1 MSYYNLSCILD
12 KKNYKR
18 IFFSSNETS
27 KQEKETYSL
36 EIPSVTNTN
45 TYISNSLFD
54 FLSRFKE
61 QIELSAEAW
70 DMIKKYTN
78 PYEFI
83 HTIIPGTKLSV
94 SKLKPLSRSF
104 YKMIEIWKM
113 FKLGDSRESIQ
124 TFHLAE
130 GPGGFIEAT
139 TFLRK
144 NINDKYYG
152 MTLINNDPG
161 CPGWKK
167 SHQFL
172 EVNKNVIIVSGEDE
186 TGNLLHKDN
195 YTYCVNKFKHSM
207 QIITADGGIDVSND
221 FNKQEELVSKLIVS
235 EVVYAITM
243 QKRGGHFVLKI
254 FDIFSKLTIDILYI
268 LTRVYS
274 EVYITKPFTSRL
286 ANSEKYIVCKNFLL
300 DENES
305 DMYISN
311 FMNEFEKL
319 MQYNNIVSLLN
330 FEHDYYFLNKIEEIN
345 IIMGQKQLENI
356 ITTLNIIGSRNNH
369 DKIDS
374 LKKTNIQKCI
384 SWCEKYDISCIKLMS
399 SNNIFLSGVYDENG
413 VSMNTISNNNNLSFK
428 RNTFLKNKNYTHKNN
443 INRKNDSNTANNIT
457 NNIANNITNNTTNNT
472 ANNTANNN
480 ANNTANNIAN
490 NTANNTANNILSFS
504 EPIYEH
510 EYIKSG
516 IVSNILDDIIESVSK
531 VHDNREDIVCE

>member
-1 MSYYNLSCILD
+1 MSYYNLSCFLD
-12 KKNYKR
+12 
-18 IFFSSNETS
+18 
-27 KQEKETYSL
+27 KETYKKILFSRDDTPKM
-36 EIPSVTNTN
+36 EENENGNEKGISSETNY

-54 FLSRFKE
+54 FLSRFKK

-70 DMIKKYTN
+70 DTIKKYTN

-83 HTIIPGTKLSV
+83 HTIIPGSKLSV

-104 YKMIEIWKM
+104 YKMIELWKM
-113 FKLGDSRESIQ
+113 FKLGDFRENIQ

-139 TFLRK
+139 AFLRK

-172 EVNKNVIIVSGEDE
+172 EANKNVTIITGEDE

-195 YTYCVNKFKHSM
+195 YIYCVNKFKHTM
-207 QIITADGGIDVSND
+207 HIITADGGIDVSND

-235 EVVYAITM
+235 EVIYAITM
-243 QKRGGHFVLKI
+243 QKKGGHFILKI
-254 FDIFSKLTIDILYI
+254 FDIFSKLTIDILYM
-268 LTRVYS
+268 LTRMYS

-300 DENES
+300 DETDCEMFITS
-305 DMYISN
+305 
-311 FMNEFEKL
+311 FTNEFEKL
-319 MQYNNIVSLLN
+319 TQYDNIVSLLN
-330 FEHDYYFLNKIEEIN
+330 FEYDYYFLNKIEEIN

-384 SWCEKYDISCIKLMS
+384 SWCEKYDITCVKLLS
-399 SNNIFLSGVYDENG
+399 SNNIFLSGIYDDAT
-413 VSMNTISNNNNLSFK
+413 SMCSTNITTANTANTANIICSSGNNSNSLK
-428 RNTFLKNKNYTHKNN
+428 RNTFLKNKNNTHKNTG
-443 INRKNDSNTANNIT
+443 NRKNDSNGSNDSNICSNNI
-457 NNIANNITNNTTNNT
+457 
-472 ANNTANNN
+472 
-480 ANNTANNIAN
+480 
-490 NTANNTANNILSFS
+490 
-504 EPIYEH
+504 PPVHQQEH
-510 EYIKSG
+510 QISN
-516 IVSNILDDIIESVSK
+516 IVSNIVDDIIESVSNTHGNSLG
-531 VHDNREDIVCE
+531 VDCCRI

>member
-1 MSYYNLSCILD
+1 
-12 KKNYKR
+12 
-18 IFFSSNETS
+18 
-27 KQEKETYSL
+27 
-36 EIPSVTNTN
+36 
-45 TYISNSLFD
+45 
-54 FLSRFKE
+54 
-61 QIELSAEAW
+61 
-70 DMIKKYTN
+70 
-78 PYEFI
+78 
-83 HTIIPGTKLSV
+83 
-94 SKLKPLSRSF
+94 
-104 YKMIEIWKM
+104 
-113 FKLGDSRESIQ
+113 
-124 TFHLAE
+124 LAE

-139 TFLRK
+139 AFLRK
-144 NINDKYYG
+144 NMNDKYYG

-172 EVNKNVIIVSGEDE
+172 ESNKNVTIITGEDG

-195 YTYCVNKFKHSM
+195 YTYCVNAFKHSM

-235 EVVYAITM
+235 EVIYAITM

-305 DMYISN
+305 DMYISS

-319 MQYNNIVSLLN
+319 MQCDNIVSLLS
-330 FEHDYYFLNKIEEIN
+330 FDHDYYFLNKIEEIN

-374 LKKTNIQKCI
+374 LKKINIQKCI
-384 SWCEKYDISCIKLMS
+384 IWCEKYDIPCIKLVS
-399 SNNIFLSGVYDENG
+399 SNNIFLSGIYDENG
-413 VSMNTISNNNNLSFK
+413 VNTNTSSGSNSNSFK
-428 RNTFLKNKNYTHKNN
+428 RNTFLKNKNHTHKNN
-443 INRKNDSNTANNIT
+443 NNRKMETNIVVPVVPIIPVSISVPEPEPEPEPEYEPLST
-457 NNIANNITNNTTNNT
+457 LIQDVEPCQTSI
-472 ANNTANNN
+472 
-480 ANNTANNIAN
+480 ISS
-490 NTANNTANNILSFS
+490 ILES
-504 EPIYEH
+504 
-510 EYIKSG
+510 
-516 IVSNILDDIIESVSK
+516 IIEGVKRTMEVSK
-531 VHDNREDIVCE
+531 I

>member
-12 KKNYKR
+12 KKNYKK
-18 IFFSSNETS
+18 IFFSPNEPITTE
-27 KQEKETYSL
+27 EKEILSETTS
-36 EIPSVTNTN
+36 

-61 QIELSAEAW
+61 QIELSSEAW
-70 DMIKKYTN
+70 DTIKKYTN

-83 HTIIPGTKLSV
+83 HTIIPGSKLSV

-104 YKMIEIWKM
+104 YKMIELWKM
-113 FKLGDSRESIQ
+113 FKLGDFRESLQ

-139 TFLRK
+139 AFLRK
-144 NINDKYYG
+144 NVNDKYYG

-172 EVNKNVIIVSGEDE
+172 EANKNVTIITGEDG

-195 YTYCVNKFKHSM
+195 YLYCVNKFKHTM
-207 QIITADGGIDVSND
+207 HIITADGGIDVSND

-235 EVVYAITM
+235 EVIYAITM
-243 QKRGGHFVLKI
+243 QKRGGHFILKI
-254 FDIFSKLTIDILYI
+254 FDIFSKLTTDILYI

-300 DENES
+300 DVN
-305 DMYISN
+305 DTQKYIDV
-311 FMNEFEKL
+311 FINEFEKL
-319 MQYNNIVSLLN
+319 TQYDNLFSLLD
-330 FEHDYYFLNKIEEIN
+330 FDHDYYFLNKIEEIN

-384 SWCEKYDISCIKLMS
+384 TWCEKYDISCIKLLS
-399 SNNIFLSGVYDENG
+399 SSNIFLSGIYDDNT
-413 VSMNTISNNNNLSFK
+413 SSTITANTICSSGNTNNSFK
-428 RNTFLKNKNYTHKNN
+428 RNTFLKNKNHTHKNTG
-443 INRKNDSNTANNIT
+443 NRKNDSNTS
-457 NNIANNITNNTTNNT
+457 
-472 ANNTANNN
+472 
-480 ANNTANNIAN
+480 
-490 NTANNTANNILSFS
+490 NNIL
-504 EPIYEH
+504 PLPQH
-510 EYIKSG
+510 EYQYQSDVSN
-516 IVSNILDDIIESVSK
+516 IVSNIVDDIIESVSRIDENSLE
-531 VHDNREDIVCE
+531 VGC

>member
-12 KKNYKR
+12 KKNYKK
-18 IFFSSNETS
+18 IFFSPNEPITTE
-27 KQEKETYSL
+27 EKEILSETTS
-36 EIPSVTNTN
+36 

-70 DMIKKYTN
+70 DTIKKYTN

-83 HTIIPGTKLSV
+83 HTIIPGSKLSV

-104 YKMIEIWKM
+104 YKMIELWKM
-113 FKLGDSRESIQ
+113 FKLGDFRESLQ

-139 TFLRK
+139 AFLRK
-144 NINDKYYG
+144 NVNDKYYG

-172 EVNKNVIIVSGEDE
+172 EANKNVTIITGEDG

-195 YTYCVNKFKHSM
+195 YLYCVNKFKHTM
-207 QIITADGGIDVSND
+207 HIITADGGIDVSND

-235 EVVYAITM
+235 EVIYAITM
-243 QKRGGHFVLKI
+243 QKRGGHFILKI
-254 FDIFSKLTIDILYI
+254 FDIFSKLTTDILYI

-300 DENES
+300 DVN
-305 DMYISN
+305 DTQKYIDV
-311 FMNEFEKL
+311 FINEFEKL
-319 MQYNNIVSLLN
+319 TQYDNIVSLLD
-330 FEHDYYFLNKIEEIN
+330 FDHDYYFLNKIEEIN

-384 SWCEKYDISCIKLMS
+384 TWCEKYDISCIKLLS
-399 SNNIFLSGVYDENG
+399 SSNIFLSGIYDDNT
-413 VSMNTISNNNNLSFK
+413 SSTITANTICSSGNTNNSFK
-428 RNTFLKNKNYTHKNN
+428 RNTFLKNKNHTHKNTG
-443 INRKNDSNTANNIT
+443 NRKNDSNTS
-457 NNIANNITNNTTNNT
+457 
-472 ANNTANNN
+472 
-480 ANNTANNIAN
+480 
-490 NTANNTANNILSFS
+490 NNIL
-504 EPIYEH
+504 PLPQH
-510 EYIKSG
+510 EYQYQSDVSN
-516 IVSNILDDIIESVSK
+516 IVSNIVDDIIESVSRIDENSLE
-531 VHDNREDIVCE
+531 VGC

>member
-12 KKNYKR
+12 KKNYKK
-18 IFFSSNETS
+18 IFFSPNEIITTE
-27 KQEKETYSL
+27 EKEILSETTS
-36 EIPSVTNTN
+36 

-61 QIELSAEAW
+61 QIELSSEAW
-70 DMIKKYTN
+70 DTIKKYTN

-83 HTIIPGTKLSV
+83 HTIIPGSKLSV

-104 YKMIEIWKM
+104 YKMIELWKM
-113 FKLGDSRESIQ
+113 FKLGDFRESLQ

-139 TFLRK
+139 AFLRK
-144 NINDKYYG
+144 NVNDKYYG

-172 EVNKNVIIVSGEDE
+172 ESNKNVTIITGEDG

-195 YTYCVNKFKHSM
+195 YLYCVNKFKHTM
-207 QIITADGGIDVSND
+207 HIITADGGIDVSND

-235 EVVYAITM
+235 EVIYAITM
-243 QKRGGHFVLKI
+243 QKRGGHFILKI

-300 DENES
+300 DAN
-305 DMYISN
+305 DTQKFIDVLI
-311 FMNEFEKL
+311 NEFEKL
-319 MQYNNIVSLLN
+319 TQYDNIVSLLD
-330 FEHDYYFLNKIEEIN
+330 FDHDYYFLNKIEEIN

-384 SWCEKYDISCIKLMS
+384 TWCEKYDIPCIKLLS
-399 SNNIFLSGVYDENG
+399 SSNIFLSGIYDDNT
-413 VSMNTISNNNNLSFK
+413 SSTITANTICSSGNNNNSFK
-428 RNTFLKNKNYTHKNN
+428 RNTFLKNKNHTHKNTG
-443 INRKNDSNTANNIT
+443 NRKNDSNTSS
-457 NNIANNITNNTTNNT
+457 
-472 ANNTANNN
+472 
-480 ANNTANNIAN
+480 
-490 NTANNTANNILSFS
+490 NIL
-504 EPIYEH
+504 PLPQHEH
-510 EYIKSG
+510 QHQNDVSN
-516 IVSNILDDIIESVSK
+516 IVSNIVDNIIESVSK
-531 VHDNREDIVCE
+531 IDENSLEVGC

>member
-12 KKNYKR
+12 KKNYKK
-18 IFFSSNETS
+18 IFFSPNEPITTE
-27 KQEKETYSL
+27 EKEILSETTS
-36 EIPSVTNTN
+36 

-70 DMIKKYTN
+70 DTIKKYTN

-83 HTIIPGTKLSV
+83 HTIIPGSKLSV

-104 YKMIEIWKM
+104 YKMIELWKM
-113 FKLGDSRESIQ
+113 FKLGDFRESLQ

-139 TFLRK
+139 AFLRK
-144 NINDKYYG
+144 NVNDKYYG

-172 EVNKNVIIVSGEDE
+172 EANKNVTIITGEDG

-195 YTYCVNKFKHSM
+195 YLYCVNKFKHTM
-207 QIITADGGIDVSND
+207 HIITADGGIDVSND

-235 EVVYAITM
+235 EVIYAITM
-243 QKRGGHFVLKI
+243 QKRGGHFILKI

-300 DENES
+300 DETDCEMFITS
-305 DMYISN
+305 
-311 FMNEFEKL
+311 FTNEFEKL
-319 MQYNNIVSLLN
+319 TQYDNIVSLLD
-330 FEHDYYFLNKIEEIN
+330 FDHDYYFLNKIEEIN

-374 LKKTNIQKCI
+374 LKKMNIQKCI
-384 SWCEKYDISCIKLMS
+384 SWCEKYDIPCIKLMS
-399 SNNIFLSGVYDENG
+399 SNNIFLSGIYDDNTG
-413 VSMNTISNNNNLSFK
+413 STITANTICSSGNNNNSFK
-428 RNTFLKNKNYTHKNN
+428 RNTFLKNKNHTHKNTG
-443 INRKNDSNTANNIT
+443 NRKNDSNTS
-457 NNIANNITNNTTNNT
+457 
-472 ANNTANNN
+472 
-480 ANNTANNIAN
+480 
-490 NTANNTANNILSFS
+490 NNIL
-504 EPIYEH
+504 PLPQHEH
-510 EYIKSG
+510 QHQSDVSN
-516 IVSNILDDIIESVSK
+516 IVSNIVDDIIESVSK
-531 VHDNREDIVCE
+531 IDENSLDVGC